1 MSRVE
6 QMAALLQDHSSD
18 RIVNG
23 YEPNER
29 AWMVFMSMKKYVS
42 WYFVVVL
49 KAFKKVTD
57 CQFVEADHFVAAP

>member
-6 QMAALLQDHSSD
+6 QMASLLQDHSSD

-29 AWMVFMSMKKYVS
+29 AWMVFITMKKYDETLQ
-42 WYFVVVL
+42 WM
-49 KAFKKVTD
+49 
-57 CQFVEADHFVAAP
+57 ADHSGTVHVNPAGVFCLNG